1 MKNIEVK
8 GAKQHNLKNIDV
20 IIPRDKLTVITGLSG
35 SGKSSLAFDTLYA
48 EGQRRY
54 VESLSSYAR
63 QFLSVMDKPDV
74 DHINGLS
81 PAISIEQ
88 KSTSHNPRS
97 TVGTVTEIY
106 DYLRLLY
113 ARVGTP
119 FCPDHG
125 ISLESQ
131 SIDQIVDKLF
141 KDEENERSIILC
153 PIVSQQKGEHLI
165 LLNDLKVRGFIRA
178 KINGEI
184 IDLDN
189 LPQLNK
195 NKKHDIDIVID
206 RLSITKKNKSRLSE
220 SIETAL
226 RESDGKSWHRLIMLN
241 NNISFILHK
250 PQLSENIGACAR
262 AIKNFNFQK
271 MIVVDP
277 KPIYPNDKI
286 LATSVGAKNIISK
299 SKNFDNLESALK
311 NIDVVIATSA
321 RFRNKNIK
329 HIQLE
334 DLKKIDYKKKV
345 AFLFGSE
352 ASGLSNNEISYA
364 NYTLQIPTN
373 PDFKSLNLSHSLIII
388 AQVVHSVIN
397 SKVSSFKKSKKVK
410 SASKKDILSMFNLCI
425 KNLEDI
431 GFFKPKEKKPKML
444 ENLRNIFYRMELS
457 SKETRILSSVFAS
470 LGKKR

>member
-1 MKNIEVK
+1 MSK
-8 GAKQHNLKNIDV
+8 
-20 IIPRDKLTVITGLSG
+20 
-35 SGKSSLAFDTLYA
+35 
-48 EGQRRY
+48 
-54 VESLSSYAR
+54 
-63 QFLSVMDKPDV
+63 
-74 DHINGLS
+74 
-81 PAISIEQ
+81 
-88 KSTSHNPRS
+88 
-97 TVGTVTEIY
+97 
-106 DYLRLLY
+106 
-113 ARVGTP
+113 
-119 FCPDHG
+119 
-125 ISLESQ
+125 
-131 SIDQIVDKLF
+131 
-141 KDEENERSIILC
+141 
-153 PIVSQQKGEHLI
+153 
-165 LLNDLKVRGFIRA
+165 
-178 KINGEI
+178 
-184 IDLDN
+184 
-189 LPQLNK
+189 
-195 NKKHDIDIVID
+195 
-206 RLSITKKNKSRLSE
+206 
-220 SIETAL
+220 
-226 RESDGKSWHRLIMLN
+226 

-262 AIKNFNFQK
+262 AMKNFNFQK

-299 SKNFDNLESALK
+299 SKNYNNIESALK

-388 AQVVHSVIN
+388 AQVVHSIIN
-397 SKVSSFKKSKKVK
+397 SKISIFKKSKKVK
-410 SASKKDILSMFNLCI
+410 SASKKDLLLMTNLCI
-425 KNLEDI
+425 KNLENI
-431 GFFKPKEKKPKML
+431 GFFKSKEKKPIML